1 MKVQRIILS
10 VSILLTAACSKD
22 PASHN
27 GEKIMLQ
34 GIFSNRPVEA
44 QNFVGVVLLS
54 APPLLQSATQTS
66 DGKIQVD
73 EDIKKAILA
82 EQKAVLENL
91 KKVSPQI
98 QVIYQYRL
106 LLNGF
111 GIVAPAGV
119 EHKIAGLPGVKQVS
133 RASQFARP
141 MAKTSSITFG
151 PGDVT
156 SVNFIG
162 ADQAHKLS
170 VPGENG
176 VLIPLTGVGQRV
188 GIIDTGID
196 FTHAMMGGDGNPDLF
211 KAINPALP
219 TPSFP
224 NKKVVGGYDFAGTNY
239 NANSDLQENRIPQPD
254 SNPIDEGGH
263 GTHVA
268 GTVAGLHVG
277 PDSYAGV
284 APDAELYALKVFGKN
299 GSTNDTTVVAALE
312 YAADPNQDMDLSD
325 RLDVVNLSLGG
336 GFGAAQNLYQEAI
349 TNLTRGGTVVVA
361 SAGNSGDVPYI
372 VGAPSTA
379 AKAFSIAASI
389 DGMIHNWQ
397 FKASKVSFEN
407 EATVVKAIEG
417 SVSKPIAETGNVKG
431 TFVNVGLGNQA
442 LSEEVKEQLQG
453 QIALIQRG
461 LIPFA
466 EKIKFAKD
474 NGAVGAVVYNNAP
487 GEAFPMGGDGQYDI
501 PAIMIPQDLGK
512 KIVEALKTTKVDFE
526 FDAGESIK
534 EPELIDTIT
543 DFSSKGPRSEDNLLK
558 PEITAPGQSII
569 SAAMGKGREVVGMS
583 GTSMSGPHMAG
594 VMTLLKQFH
603 PTLSMDELKSLAMGT
618 AKPMVDAKKQAYPLS
633 RQGAGRVQVLEA
645 VQSPLVFEPVS
656 ISLGLVQI
664 RQQKTLK
671 HKTRIKNIT
680 DQKQTVK
687 IELSGTSEMSYQGV
701 KQIVLEPKAETYI
714 EGLITLTPQKPNVS
728 EWNAFL
734 NLEYSAGK
742 KVRIPVLA
750 MMAEMTEIKSNE
762 LTVMASSEAEGR
774 GAATKLV
781 VENKSPVTGVAIPM
795 NIIGVNQRKPIPEAP
810 YQWRNQ
816 SCDLESVGYRII
828 QRQQEPILQFGFKLY
843 SPVTTWDAC
852 ELSVLIDGNDDGIA
866 DQELAGLNLSN
877 LQADLPSKFA
887 SLLLDTVKA
896 REIRAKYEQDIR
908 KDDKTKINY
917 QPAIIAMNDI
927 KKFELSTFAMIEV
940 PLKEVKRN
948 SKGVLRVKIASIH
961 GDQDAAVQDDYLFGK
976 EQKWKEIEVDPSVQ
990 AFTDLPEE
998 ISVAGLSQTT
1008 TYFSRGQRKG
1018 ALVLYS
1024 PRNALNSSRIEH
1036 DNQQEIVKAQYSN
1049 QYSKNK

>member
-10 VSILLTAACSKD
+10 VSALLISACSKN
-22 PASHN
+22 PEPLTT
-27 GEKIMLQ
+27 EKVMLQ
-34 GIFSNRPVEA
+34 GIFSNRPVET
-44 QNFVGVVLLS
+44 QNFIGVVLLS
-54 APPLLQSATQTS
+54 TPPLLQSAS
-66 DGKIQVD
+66 RDEKGKIQID
-73 EDIKKAILA
+73 ENVKKTILA

-91 KKVSPQI
+91 KQVSPQT

-111 GIVAPAGV
+111 GIVAPAGA
-119 EHKIAGLPGVKQVS
+119 EQKIAKLPGVKQVS
-133 RASQFARP
+133 RVSQFGRP
-141 MAKTSSITFG
+141 MTEATSITFG
-151 PGDVT
+151 PDDVT

-162 ADQAHKLS
+162 ADQAHKLTI
-170 VPGENG
+170 PNDKG
-176 VLIPLTGVGQRV
+176 VFVPLTGVGQRV

-196 FTHAMMGGDGNPDLF
+196 YTHAMMGGEGNADLF

-224 NKKVVGGYDFAGTNY
+224 NKKVVGGFDFVGTKF
-239 NANSDLQENRIPQPD
+239 NAASDLQENRIPQPD

-268 GTVAGLHVG
+268 GTVAGLYVG
-277 PDSYAGV
+277 AESYAGV

-299 GSTNDTTVVAALE
+299 GSTTDTTVVAALE
-312 YAADPNQDMDLSD
+312 YAADPNQDLDLSD

-336 GFGAAQNLYQEAI
+336 GFGAAQNLYQEAVA
-349 TNLTRGGTVVVA
+349 NLTRGGTVVVA

-379 AKAFSIAASI
+379 EKAFSIAASI
-389 DGMIHNWQ
+389 DGMKHNWQ
-397 FKASKVSFEN
+397 FKAAKVHFEN
-407 EATVVKAIEG
+407 EAMLIKAVEG
-417 SVSKPIAETGNVKG
+417 TVSKPIAEAGNVKG
-431 TFVNVGLGNQA
+431 RFVDVGLGNEP
-442 LSEEVKEQLQG
+442 LSDEVKKQLQG
-453 QIALIQRG
+453 QIALIGRG
-461 LIPFA
+461 VIPFA
-466 EKIKFAKD
+466 EKVKFAQD
-474 NGAVGAVVYNNAP
+474 HGAVGAVVYNNAP
-487 GEAFPMGGDGQYDI
+487 GDAFPMGGDGKYDI
-501 PAIMIPQDLGK
+501 PAIMITQDLGK
-512 KIVEALKTTKVDFE
+512 RILSALKTTPVNFE
-526 FDAGESIK
+526 FDAGENIK

-603 PTLSMDELKSLAMGT
+603 PTLTTDELKSLAMGT
-618 AKPMVDAKKQAYPLS
+618 AKPMVDAQKKAYPLS

-645 VQSPLVFEPVS
+645 VQSPLIFEPTS

-664 RQQKTLK
+664 RQQKTLR

-687 IELSGTSEMSYQGV
+687 IEFSGTSEMSYQGI
-701 KQIVLEPKAETYI
+701 KQVVLEPKGETFI

-734 NLEYSAGK
+734 NLEYASGK
-742 KVRIPVLA
+742 AVRIPILA
-750 MMAEMTEIKSNE
+750 MMAEMTEVKSSE
-762 LTVMASSEAEGR
+762 LTVLASSETEGR
-774 GAATKLV
+774 GAAVKLV
-781 VENKSPVTGVAIPM
+781 LENKSPVSGVTIPM
-795 NIIGVNQRKPIPEAP
+795 NIIGVNPRKEVPAAP
-810 YQWRNQ
+810 YHWRNQ

-828 QRQQEPILQFGFKLY
+828 ERQQEPILQFGFKLY
-843 SPVTTWDAC
+843 SPVTTWDGC
-852 ELSVLIDGNDDGIA
+852 ELSVLIDGNSDGIP

-877 LQADLPSKFA
+877 LQSDLPSKFA
-887 SLLLDTVKA
+887 SLLLDMVKA
-896 REIRAKYEQDIR
+896 REIRAKFEQDIR
-908 KDDKTKINY
+908 KDEKTKINY
-917 QPAIIAMNDI
+917 QPAILSMNEI
-927 KKFELSTFAMIEV
+927 KKFELSTFALIEV

-948 SKGVLRVKIASIH
+948 SNGVLRVKIASIH
-961 GDQDAAVQDDYLFGK
+961 GDQDASAQDDYLFGK

-990 AFTDLPEE
+990 AFKDLPEE
-998 ISVAGLSQTT
+998 ISVPGLSSVA
-1008 TYFSRGQRKG
+1008 TYFSRGQRKD

-1024 PRNALNSSRIEH
+1024 PRNAVNGSRIEH
-1036 DNQQEIVKAQYSN
+1036 DSQQEIIKA